1 VADVVLQV
9 ADARRRL
16 ESLATNAGLLTGDA
30 DLADGW
36 RVYRRFAA
44 DAVRCAEDT
53 LFVYVG
59 PRPDGETYAV
69 RLGRHFEVNDD
80 DKNYDH
86 TEGVVLTFTIP
97 LAAAPGAPQMSRMNG
112 VPRQWDAFLAGVE
125 RDPAFLAAHALGPW
139 RCAVE
144 TWNTRGGG
152 GGS

>member
-1 VADVVLQV
+1 MFDRVLQV

-16 ESLATNAGLLTGDA
+16 QSLATDAGLLIGDA
-30 DLADGW
+30 DLATGW

-59 PRPDGETYAV
+59 PRPDGEAYAV

-86 TEGVVLTFTIP
+86 TEGVVLTFTVP
-97 LAAAPGAPQMSRMNG
+97 LAAAPDAPRMSRMNG
-112 VPRQWDAFLAGVE
+112 VPRQWDAFLDGVE
-125 RDPAFLAAHALGPW
+125 RDPAFQSALARGPW
-139 RCAVE
+139 RCVVE
-144 TWNTRGGG
+144 SWSTRE
-152 GGS
+152 GSK